1 MNRLSISILLLFLII
16 CGCNK
21 DGIDDKTIYFVGDS
35 QIANWDVEFYFPNKI
50 TKNLG
55 KDGAILNYL
64 NSVKIPKKDA
74 ELVVEIGTNDIRE
87 DWDDIQIREYVD
99 RFSEI
104 IKAFPCNTIY
114 VLEVFPT
121 SNIYKNRVIESF
133 NSELKKVFSKENRVM
148 LVEVYDALED
158 NGVIKVS
165 LTRDGLHL
173 NDYGYRIVTNEIQK
187 MI

>member
-1 MNRLSISILLLFLII
+1 MLLFLII

-35 QIANWDVEFYFPNKI
+35 QIANWDVEFYFPNRI

-74 ELVVEIGTNDIRE
+74 ELVIEIGTNDIRE

-104 IKAFPCNTIY
+104 IKAFPCNTKY

-133 NSELKKVFSKENRVM
+133 NSELKKIFCKENNVI

-173 NDYGYRIVTNEIQK
+173 NDYGYRVVTNEIQR
-187 MI
+187 ML